1 MKWRYIK
8 VGSRSRMM
16 NRSNSAHDLID
27 VETQLHVMGFI
38 RVKFIS
44 YWLHVINENH
54 TPKKDF
60 YGNPQTNI

>member
-1 MKWRYIK
+1 
-8 VGSRSRMM
+8 MM